1 MLGILLLS
9 NIAPQIIHCGV
20 NKPSRLAKSQE
31 LLGHLTNEDPVP
43 PQYSIPDSSN
53 TPTTETYAPRI
64 TKVWTR
70 IFHMRPHSI
79 GETRFLFTI
88 CEKLIF
94 EKKLESPL
102 ILFLFLKGK

>member
-43 PQYSIPDSSN
+43 PQYIIPDSSN
-53 TPTTETYAPRI
+53 TPTIETYAPRI
-64 TKVWTR
+64 TKAYIAWR
-70 IFHMRPHSI
+70 KADCLLQGWII
-79 GETRFLFTI
+79 GTLSEETLGLAVGLDT
-88 CEKLIF
+88 
-94 EKKLESPL
+94 PNVV
-102 ILFLFLKGK
+102 